1 MQKPKISSILV
12 AGAITLGLAG
22 VSAGAIHAST
32 TNSNNPV
39 SSLVNEIASKF
50 NLNPSD
56 VQQVFDQHHAQMEAQ
71 HLQNFKDQ
79 LTQAV
84 KDGKLTQDQM
94 DKILAK
100 QQELKA
106 QADSN
111 KTAFE
116 GKTPQEIRA
125 LIEAQRTAL
134 DQWAKDNNIPTQY
147 LRFGFGGGR
156 GHMGR
161 GFGMHGRMMGGQD
174 NDKELPTTT
183 NNQ

>member
-1 MQKPKISSILV
+1 MQKPKISTMLV
-12 AGAITLGLAG
+12 AGGIALGLAG
-22 VSAGAIHAST
+22 ASAGAIHAAST
-32 TNSNNPV
+32 NTNSPMGN
-39 SSLVNEIASKF
+39 LVNAIASKF

-56 VQQVFDQHHAQMEAQ
+56 VQQVFDQQHAQMEAQ

-79 LTQAV
+79 LSLAV

-100 QQELKA
+100 QQELKT

-116 GKTPQEIRA
+116 GKTPQEIRT

-174 NDKELPTTT
+174 NDNDLPTTT
-183 NNQ
+183 NN